1 MHDTLGDPL
10 VIEVRDLLAHD
21 EVFEQRRAARAGAQ
35 RVLVVGDAH
44 ALVGA
49 QRLAVRVLT
58 VLVELTRLRAVGLRC
73 GGRLAAG
80 WSGVRHAGILVSI
93 RSGAATCT

>member
-21 EVFEQRRAARAGAQ
+21 EVFEQRRPRAPARNVFWLSAM
-35 RVLVVGDAH
+35 RTPWLVRNASPSGC
-44 ALVGA
+44 
-49 QRLAVRVLT
+49 LT